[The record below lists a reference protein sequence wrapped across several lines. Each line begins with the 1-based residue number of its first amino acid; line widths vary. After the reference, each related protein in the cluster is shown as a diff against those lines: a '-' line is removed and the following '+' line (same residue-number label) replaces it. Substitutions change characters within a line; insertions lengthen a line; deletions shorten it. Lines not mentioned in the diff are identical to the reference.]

1 LENKKSC
8 SIELYQILFPPLK
21 TLRSGKQ
28 ADPAARYKLTSGRT
42 LTQKEVNQQK
52 VKAEAKAAL
61 KLEKDENKG
70 KKGKNKTPAI
80 IAPELSSQAR
90 NLQIGASSKG
100 MQSLIVI
107 GYKLT
112 E

>member
-1 LENKKSC
+1 MC
-8 SIELYQILFPPLK
+8 SIGLYQILFPPLK
-21 TLRSGKQ
+21 TLWSGKQ
-28 ADPAARYKLTSGRT
+28 GDPAARYKLTSGRT

-70 KKGKNKTPAI
+70 KKGKNKVPAI
-80 IAPELSSQAR
+80 VAPELSSQAQ
-90 NLQIGASSKG
+90 NLQTEASSKG